1 MKYKESRQI
10 FKEIKGAGKIVINCH
25 RGPDPD
31 SVGSALALYQ
41 VLQSLDKEVEVI
53 CPDNL
58 LDSYRFLR
66 FSEKVKRIN
75 FEKFDFSSFDLFI
88 VLDSADWGMVTGNI
102 SISQPDIKTIVIDHH
117 RTNRGFGKINLIDSK
132 ASSTAE
138 VLYLLFEDWE
148 VKITEDIASAL
159 LAGIIGDTGVF
170 QFPGAS
176 VRTLAIAK
184 DLMEKG
190 ADKNEI
196 IFNIYNSLDFNLI
209 KFWGEILLRME
220 KDEKE
225 RFVWSAIPLKVYDEF
240 SRPESAKE
248 TAATMFSRVVKDTD
262 FGMIIIEKK
271 EKTTAVSLR
280 SRTDFDVSKIAVA
293 LGGGGHKLAAAAE
306 IEGLKFDKAVD
317 KILKTARKIID
328 EG

>member
-148 VKITEDIASAL
+148 
-159 LAGIIGDTGVF
+159 
-170 QFPGAS
+170 
-176 VRTLAIAK
+176 
-184 DLMEKG
+184 
-190 ADKNEI
+190 
-196 IFNIYNSLDFNLI
+196 
-209 KFWGEILLRME
+209 
-220 KDEKE
+220 
-225 RFVWSAIPLKVYDEF
+225 
-240 SRPESAKE
+240 
-248 TAATMFSRVVKDTD
+248 
-262 FGMIIIEKK
+262 
-271 EKTTAVSLR
+271 
-280 SRTDFDVSKIAVA
+280 
-293 LGGGGHKLAAAAE
+293 
-306 IEGLKFDKAVD
+306 
-317 KILKTARKIID
+317 
-328 EG
+328 